1 MAERDL
7 RFTRNIGIMAHIDA
21 GKTTTSERILY
32 YTGKTH
38 RIGEVHDGAATMDWM
53 VQEQERGITITSAAT
68 TAFWHFGGQLYQIN
82 LIDTPGHVDF
92 TVEVERSLRV
102 LDGTIATFCAVGR
115 VQPQSETVWR
125 QADKYGVPKIAYV
138 NKMDRVG
145 ADFLGCVEEIKT
157 KLGATAVPVCLPIGS
172 EDKFKGLVD
181 LIGLKA
187 IYYDT
192 SDELVNYEIAEI
204 PEEMAEEVALWR
216 SKLIEAAA
224 ECDEDLME
232 KYFTDPDSLTEDEI
246 VAALRKGTI
255 SMQIVPACCGSSFK
269 NKGVQFLLDAVMR
282 YLPSPLDKGAVTG
295 TDPRT
300 GNEVKREPSA
310 AAPFC
315 GLVFKIAT
323 DPFVGRLAFIRAY
336 SGRVDSGSYV
346 YNTRTGKKER
356 IARLYQMHSNHQ
368 NPIDFVEAGDICAAV
383 GFKDLRTGD
392 TVCDESHPVTLESM
406 IFPDPVIGIA
416 VEPKTQGDLDKL
428 GIALAKLAEEDPT
441 FTVKADNETG
451 QTVISGMGELHLDII
466 VDRLR
471 REFGVEINQGAPQVN
486 YKETITASIQHR
498 EVFKKQTGGRGKFA
512 DIIVEIGPADE
523 GVTGLQ
529 FDNQVKGGNVPKE
542 YVPSVQKGFESAMSN
557 GVLAGYEVPSLKVTL
572 LDGSFHPVDS
582 DQLSFEI
589 AARMAFRH
597 ACPKCKPILL
607 EPVMSLEVVT
617 PEEYMGDIVGDLNR
631 RRGQISA
638 MDSTTN
644 GARIIKAFVPLAEQF
659 GYVTVLRTLSSGR
672 ATSTMSFDHYAEV
685 PANLAKDIIEKS
697 GYSRMSFSEDEE

>member
-1 MAERDL
+1 MAKRDL
-7 RFTRNIGIMAHIDA
+7 KFTRNIGIMAHIDA

-38 RIGEVHDGAATMDWM
+38 KIGEVHEGAATMDWM

-68 TAFWHFGGQLYQIN
+68 TAFWHYNGDTYQIN

-102 LDGTIATFCAVGR
+102 LDGTVATFCAVGR

-145 ADFLGCVEEIKT
+145 ADFLACVEEIKT
-157 KLGATAVPVCLPIGS
+157 KLGATAVPICLPIGA
-172 EDKFKGLVD
+172 EDKFEGIVD
-181 LIGLKA
+181 LIDMKA
-187 IYYDT
+187 IYYDGN
-192 SDELVNYEIAEI
+192 SEELVNYKEGEI
-204 PEEMAEEVALWR
+204 PADL
-216 SKLIEAAA
+216 KGEAARWRDILLETCA
-224 ECDEDLME
+224 ECDETLME
-232 KYFTDPDSLTEDEI
+232 KYFEDPDSLTKEEI
-246 VAALRKGTI
+246 IAAIRKGTI

-282 YLPSPLDKGAVTG
+282 YLPSPLDKGAVKGTHPNTG
-295 TDPRT
+295 EEITR
-300 GNEVKREPSA
+300 KPSA
-310 AAPFC
+310 EEPFC
-315 GLVFKIAT
+315 ALVFKIAT
-323 DPFVGRLAFIRAY
+323 DPFVGRLAFLRAY
-336 SGRVDSGSYV
+336 SGRLDAGSYV

-356 IARLYQMHSNHQ
+356 VARLYQMHSNHQ

-392 TVCDESHPVTLESM
+392 TVCLEEKPITLESM
-406 IFPDPVIGIA
+406 EFPDPVIGIA
-416 VEPKTQGDLDKL
+416 VEPKTQKDLDKL

-441 FTVKADNETG
+441 FTVKSDHETG

-471 REFGVEINQGAPQVN
+471 REFGVDINQGAPQVN
-486 YKETITASIQHR
+486 YKESITGSFQLR

-512 DIIVEIGPADE
+512 DIIVNISPADE
-523 GVTGLQ
+523 GVQGLQ
-529 FDNQVKGGNVPKE
+529 FINSVKGGNIPKE
-542 YVPSVQKGFESAMSN
+542 FIPSIEKGFQSAMLN
-557 GVLAGYEVPSLKVTL
+557 GVLAGYEVPSLKVEVI
-572 LDGSFHPVDS
+572 DGSYHPVDS
-582 DQLSFEI
+582 DQLSFEL

-597 ACPKCKPILL
+597 ACPKCHPVLL
-607 EPVMSLEVVT
+607 EPIMSLEVVT
-617 PEEYMGDIVGDLNR
+617 PEDYMGDIVGDLNR
-631 RRGQISA
+631 RRGQIVA
-638 MDSTTN
+638 MDSTAN
-644 GARIIKAFVPLAEQF
+644 GARIVKAYVPLSEQF

-672 ATSTMSFDHYAEV
+672 ATSTMTFDHYAEV

-697 GYSRMSFSEDEE
+697 GYRVTDDE

>member
-1 MAERDL
+1 MAKRDL
-7 RFTRNIGIMAHIDA
+7 KYTRNIGIMAHIDA

-38 RIGEVHDGAATMDWM
+38 KIGEVHEGAATMDWM

-68 TAFWHFGGQLYQIN
+68 TAFWHYNGDTYQIN

-102 LDGTIATFCAVGR
+102 LDGTVATFCAVGR

-145 ADFLGCVEEIKT
+145 ADFLACVEEIKQ
-157 KLGATAVPVCLPIGS
+157 KLGATAVPICLPIGA
-172 EDKFKGLVD
+172 EDKFDGIID
-181 LIGLKA
+181 LIDMKA
-187 IYYDT
+187 IFYNNT
-192 SDELVNYEIAEI
+192 EELVNYKEGEI
-204 PEEMAEEVALWR
+204 PADLKGEAARWR
-216 SKLIEAAA
+216 DILLEAAA
-224 ECDEDLME
+224 ECDETLME
-232 KYFTDPDSLTEDEI
+232 KYFEDPDSLTRDEI
-246 VAALRKGTI
+246 IAAIRKGTI

-269 NKGVQFLLDAVMR
+269 NKGVQFLLDNVMR
-282 YLPSPLDKGAVTG
+282 YLPSPLDKGAVSGTNPKTG
-295 TDPRT
+295 A
-300 GNEVKREPSA
+300 EVTRKPCADEPFA
-310 AAPFC
+310 A
-315 GLVFKIAT
+315 LVFKIAT
-323 DPFVGRLAFIRAY
+323 DPFVGRLAFLRAY
-336 SGRVDSGSYV
+336 SGHLDAGSYV
-346 YNTRTGKKER
+346 FNTRTGKKER
-356 IARLYQMHSNHQ
+356 VARLYQMHSNHQ
-368 NPIDFVEAGDICAAV
+368 NPIEFVEAGDICAAV

-392 TVCDESHPVTLESM
+392 TVCDEDHQITLESM
-406 IFPDPVIGIA
+406 EFPDPVIGIA
-416 VEPKTQGDLDKL
+416 VEPKTQKDLDKL
-428 GIALAKLAEEDPT
+428 GIALGKLAEEDPT
-441 FTVKADNETG
+441 FTVKSDVETG

-486 YKETITASIQHR
+486 YKEAITTSIQHR

-523 GVTGLQ
+523 GVQGLQ

-542 YVPSVQKGFESAMSN
+542 FVPCVQKGFESAMAN

-582 DQLSFEI
+582 DQLSFEL

-597 ACPKCKPILL
+597 ACPKCKPVIL
-607 EPVMSLEVVT
+607 EPIMNLEVVT
-617 PEEYMGDIVGDLNR
+617 PEDYMGDIVGDLNR
-631 RRGQISA
+631 RRGQIVA

-644 GARIIKAFVPLAEQF
+644 GARIVKAFVPLSEQF

-685 PANLAKDIIEKS
+685 PAAMAKDIVEKS
-697 GYSRMSFSEDEE
+697 GYHVPSDDE

>member
-1 MAERDL
+1 MAKRDL
-7 RFTRNIGIMAHIDA
+7 KYTRNIGIMAHIDA
-21 GKTTTSERILY
+21 GKTTTSERILF

-38 RIGEVHDGAATMDWM
+38 RIGEVHEGAATMDWM

-68 TAFWHFGGQLYQIN
+68 TAFWHYNNQIYQIN

-145 ADFLGCVEEIKT
+145 ADFLACVEEMHT
-157 KLGATAVPVCLPIGS
+157 KLGANAVPICLPIGA
-172 EDKFKGLVD
+172 EDKFKGIID
-181 LIGLKA
+181 LLNMKA
-187 IYYDT
+187 IYYD
-192 SDELVNYEIAEI
+192 SKEELVNYEITDIPAEMLD
-204 PEEMAEEVALWR
+204 EAKHWR
-216 SKLIEAAA
+216 EKLVEAAA
-224 ECDEDLME
+224 ECDETLME
-232 KYFTDPDSLTEDEI
+232 KYFEDPESLSLDEV

-255 SMQIVPACCGSSFK
+255 AMQIVPACCGSSFK

-282 YLPSPLDKGAVTG
+282 FLPSPLDKGSVVGTNPKTG
-295 TDPRT
+295 D
-300 GNEVKREPSA
+300 EVERKPSA
-310 AAPFC
+310 DEPFC

-323 DPFVGRLAFIRAY
+323 DPFVGRLAFLRAY
-336 SGRVDSGSYV
+336 SGRVDAGSYV

-368 NPIDFVEAGDICAAV
+368 NPIEFVEAGDICAAV

-392 TVCDESHPVTLESM
+392 TICAEDHPITIESM
-406 IFPDPVIGIA
+406 EFPDPVIGIA

-428 GIALAKLAEEDPT
+428 GVALAKLAEEDPT
-441 FTVKADNETG
+441 FTVKSDHETG

-471 REFGVEINQGAPQVN
+471 REFNVEINQGAPQVN
-486 YKETITASIQHR
+486 YKETITGTVQHR
-498 EVFKKQTGGRGKFA
+498 EVFKKQSGGRGKFA

-523 GVTGLQ
+523 GKTGLQ

-542 YVPSVQKGFESAMSN
+542 FIPSVQKGFESAMAN
-557 GVLAGYEVPSLKVTL
+557 GVLAGYEVPSMKVTL

-582 DQLSFEI
+582 DQLSFEL

-597 ACPKCKPILL
+597 ACPKAKPVLL
-607 EPVMSLEVVT
+607 EPIMNLEVVT
-617 PEEYMGDIVGDLNR
+617 PEDYMGDIVGDLNR
-631 RRGQISA
+631 RRGQINA
-638 MDSTTN
+638 MDTTAN
-644 GARIIKAFVPLAEQF
+644 GARIIRAFVPLAEQF

-672 ATSTMSFDHYAEV
+672 ATSTMSFDHYSEV

-697 GYSRMSFSEDEE
+697 GYKVSDDDV

>member
-1 MAERDL
+1 MAKRDL
-7 RFTRNIGIMAHIDA
+7 KYTRNIGIMAHIDA

-38 RIGEVHDGAATMDWM
+38 KIGEVHEGAATMDWM

-68 TAFWHFGGQLYQIN
+68 TAFWHYGGETYQIN

-102 LDGTIATFCAVGR
+102 LDGTVATFCAVGR

-145 ADFLGCVEEIKT
+145 ADFLACVEEIKQ
-157 KLGATAVPVCLPIGS
+157 KLGATAVPVCLPIGA
-172 EDKFKGLVD
+172 EDKFEGIVD
-181 LIGLKA
+181 LIDMKA
-187 IYYDT
+187 IFYD
-192 SDELVNYEIAEI
+192 SSEELVNYKEGEI
-204 PEEMAEEVALWR
+204 PADLKGEAARWR
-216 SKLIEAAA
+216 DILLEAAA
-224 ECDEDLME
+224 ECDETLME
-232 KYFTDPDSLTEDEI
+232 KYFEDPDSLTRDEI
-246 VAALRKGTI
+246 IAAIRKGTI

-269 NKGVQFLLDAVMR
+269 NKGVQFLLDNVMR
-282 YLPSPLDKGAVTG
+282 YLPSPLDKGAVSGTNPKTG
-295 TDPRT
+295 A
-300 GNEVKREPSA
+300 EVTRKPSA
-310 AAPFC
+310 DEPFAA
-315 GLVFKIAT
+315 LVFKIAT
-323 DPFVGRLAFIRAY
+323 DPFVGRLAFLRAY
-336 SGRVDSGSYV
+336 SGHLDAGSYV
-346 YNTRTGKKER
+346 FNTRTGKKER
-356 IARLYQMHSNHQ
+356 VARLYQMHSNHQ
-368 NPIDFVEAGDICAAV
+368 NPIEFVEAGDICAAV
-383 GFKDLRTGD
+383 GFKELRTGD
-392 TVCDESHPVTLESM
+392 TICADNHRYSLESM
-406 IFPDPVIGIA
+406 EFPDPVIGIA
-416 VEPKTQGDLDKL
+416 VEPKTQKDLDKL
-428 GIALAKLAEEDPT
+428 GVALGKLAEEDPT
-441 FTVKADNETG
+441 FTVKSDPDTG

-486 YKETITASIQHR
+486 YKEAITASVQHR

-523 GVTGLQ
+523 GATGLQ

-542 YVPSVQKGFESAMSN
+542 FVPCVQKGFESAMAN
-557 GVLAGYEVPSLKVTL
+557 GVLAGYEVPALKVTL

-582 DQLSFEI
+582 DQLSFEL

-597 ACPKCKPILL
+597 ACPKCKPVIL
-607 EPVMSLEVVT
+607 EPIMNLEVVT
-617 PEEYMGDIVGDLNR
+617 PEDYMGDIVGDLNR
-631 RRGQISA
+631 RRGQIVA

-644 GARIIKAFVPLAEQF
+644 GARIVKAFVPLSEQF

-685 PANLAKDIIEKS
+685 PAAMAKDIVEKS
-697 GYSRMSFSEDEE
+697 GYKAPSDDE

>member
-1 MAERDL
+1 MAGRDL
-7 RFTRNIGIMAHIDA
+7 KYTRNIGIMAHIDA

-38 RIGEVHDGAATMDWM
+38 KIGEVHEGAATMDWM

-68 TAFWHFGGQLYQIN
+68 TAFWHYEGKTYQIN

-102 LDGTIATFCAVGR
+102 LDGTVATFCAVGR

-145 ADFLGCVEEIKT
+145 ADFLACVEEIKT
-157 KLGATAVPVCLPIGS
+157 KLGATAVPVCLPIGA
-172 EDKFKGLVD
+172 EDKFEGIVD
-181 LIGLKA
+181 LIDMKA
-187 IYYDT
+187 IFYN
-192 SDELVNYEIAEI
+192 SSEELVNYHEGEI
-204 PEEMAEEVALWR
+204 PADLKGEAARWR
-216 SKLIEAAA
+216 DILLEAAA
-224 ECDEDLME
+224 ECDETLME
-232 KYFTDPDSLTEDEI
+232 KYFEDPDSLTREEI
-246 VAALRKGTI
+246 IAAIRKGCI

-295 TDPRT
+295 TNPRT
-300 GNEVKREPSA
+300 GDEISRKPSA
-310 AAPFC
+310 DEPFC

-323 DPFVGRLAFIRAY
+323 DPFVGRLAFLRAY
-336 SGRVDSGSYV
+336 SGRLDAGSYV
-346 YNTRTGKKER
+346 YNTRTAKKER
-356 IARLYQMHSNHQ
+356 VARLYQMHSNHQ

-392 TVCDESHPVTLESM
+392 TVCLEEKPITLETM
-406 IFPDPVIGIA
+406 EFPDPVIGIA
-416 VEPKTQGDLDKL
+416 VEPKTQKDLDKL

-441 FTVKADNETG
+441 FTVKSDPETG

-471 REFGVEINQGAPQVN
+471 REFGVDINQGAPQVN
-486 YKETITASIQHR
+486 YKETITSSYQLR

-512 DIIVEIGPADE
+512 DIIVNISPADE
-523 GVTGLQ
+523 GVQGLQ
-529 FDNQVKGGNVPKE
+529 FINSVKGGNIPKE
-542 YVPSVQKGFESAMSN
+542 FIPCIEKGFTSAMAN
-557 GVLAGYEVPSLKVTL
+557 GVLAGYEVPSLKVEV
-572 LDGSFHPVDS
+572 LDGSYHPVDS
-582 DQLSFEI
+582 DALSFEL

-597 ACPKCKPILL
+597 ACPKCHPVLL
-607 EPVMSLEVVT
+607 EPIMSLEVVT
-617 PEEYMGDIVGDLNR
+617 PEDYMGDIVGDLNR
-631 RRGQISA
+631 RRGQIVA
-638 MDSTTN
+638 MDSTAN
-644 GARIIKAFVPLAEQF
+644 GARIVKAFVPLSEQF

-672 ATSTMSFDHYAEV
+672 ATSTMTFDHYAEV
-685 PANLAKDIIEKS
+685 PSAQARDIIEKS
-697 GYSRMSFSEDEE
+697 GYRVIDEE